1 MGMKDNQLDFE
12 DFSTD
17 TEKLSAI
24 LKRTEISSQK
34 HKLSYEYYRAR
45 KFILLIPATLCCATI
60 GILGF
65 VVTTDVI
72 KRHMKINNVQVED
85 VLTLTIGSLGFVTGM
100 ILLLMNQWDFGSHES
115 MHLGALMELEN
126 LADKIRFWR
135 MDQKINNDND
145 VNDSTDGTID
155 DALDNQQKQQKRKNK
170 LDGNINGSS
179 SSKERRALG
188 VVEAPNSNKVAMV
201 VASGKILKKVEREIK
216 QKTLSAKKAEERRD
230 DVSR

>member
-1 MGMKDNQLDFE
+1 MN
-12 DFSTD
+12 
-17 TEKLSAI
+17 
-24 LKRTEISSQK
+24 
-34 HKLSYEYYRAR
+34 
-45 KFILLIPATLCCATI
+45 KFLLLIPATLCCATI

-65 VVTTDVI
+65 VVTTDAI

-85 VLTLTIGSLGFVTGM
+85 VLTLTIGCLGFVTGM

-145 VNDSTDGTID
+145 VNDNDVNID
-155 DALDNQQKQQKRKNK
+155 DALDKQQQKRKNK

-216 QKTLSAKKAEERRD
+216 QQTLNAKKAEERRD

>member
-24 LKRTEISSQK
+24 LKRTEMSSQK

-45 KFILLIPATLCCATI
+45 KFLLLIQATLCCATI

-65 VVTTDVI
+65 VVTTDAI

-145 VNDSTDGTID
+145 VNDNADGNID
-155 DALDNQQKQQKRKNK
+155 DALDKQQQKRKNK
-170 LDGNINGSS
+170 LDGNINGS

-201 VASGKILKKVEREIK
+201 VASGKILKKVEREIQ

>member
-1 MGMKDNQLDFE
+1 MGIKDNQLDFE

-45 KFILLIPATLCCATI
+45 KFLLLIPATLCCATI

-65 VVTTDVI
+65 VVTTDAI

-135 MDQKINNDND
+135 MDQKINNDN
-145 VNDSTDGTID
+145 VNDNDGTID
-155 DALDNQQKQQKRKNK
+155 DALDKQQQKKRKNK

-216 QKTLSAKKAEERRD
+216 QKTLNAKKAEERRD